1 VSESERERERERE
14 REGKRARGRER
25 EILRALLGRKPFWG
39 SVLLINEPPESVY
52 VLALCR
58 RE

>member
-1 VSESERERERERE
+1 VSESERERE

-52 VLALCR
+52 VLVLCR